1 MMHMTMTNDA
11 TSNIDEISGRLRAF
25 IVERFEISAVDPDFT
40 DDIHLFDFGYVD
52 SFGAVDLTRFVESTF
67 GVEVSTSDMVAYPLN
82 TIREIANFVARRQQG
97 EI

>member
-1 MMHMTMTNDA
+1 MQMTMTNDSPS
-11 TSNIDEISGRLRAF
+11 SNIDEISERLRRF
-25 IVERFEISAVDPDFT
+25 IVERFEISTSDPDFT

-67 GVEVSTSDMVAYPLN
+67 GVEVTTSDMVAYPLN
-82 TIREIANFVARRQQG
+82 TIGEIATFVARRRNG